1 MYVRVHAI
9 LTCNTITAILQQ
21 ADLDKRMQAIREL
34 TKELLQH
41 RDVIVKGKTTRA
53 ELLRE
58 LTQNQEA
65 AKVTIQKQ
73 ELATIPRDVLEKSYT
88 EMSVRHSVETRRL
101 KEYGSRVPD
110 LQNKVIERNEIEK
123 AHLRL
128 EGVHRRQGTCMCVRA
143 CVRACVWV
151 GVRSCMQEHAC

>member
-1 MYVRVHAI
+1 
-9 LTCNTITAILQQ
+9 
-21 ADLDKRMQAIREL
+21 MQAIREV

-41 RDVIVKGKTTRA
+41 RDNIVKRKNDRA

-65 AKVTIQKQ
+65 AKVTIEKQ
-73 ELATIPRDVLEKSYT
+73 ELATIPRDVLEKSYA

-101 KEYGSRVPD
+101 KEYSSRVSD
-110 LQNKVIERNEIEK
+110 LQNKLIERNEIEK

-128 EGVHRRQGTCMCVRA
+128 EEVHRRQGT
-143 CVRACVWV
+143 
-151 GVRSCMQEHAC
+151 